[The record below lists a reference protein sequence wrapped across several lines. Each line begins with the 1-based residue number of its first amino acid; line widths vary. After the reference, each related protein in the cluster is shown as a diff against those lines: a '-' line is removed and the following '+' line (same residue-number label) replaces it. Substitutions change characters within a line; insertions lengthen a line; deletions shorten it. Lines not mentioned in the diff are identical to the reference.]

1 MHNNE
6 MPRKNLMHSFI
17 WFNRYKDNSSVL
29 TKYVILMYSLKILF
43 LQEEELRHFVLKP
56 QNTSEHESFL
66 RNHFGMFHVTKCQTI
81 KSKKLLFPSGF
92 LLKTIMA

>member
-1 MHNNE
+1 MHG
-6 MPRKNLMHSFI
+6 F
-17 WFNRYKDNSSVL
+17 
-29 TKYVILMYSLKILF
+29 KILF
-43 LQEEELRHFVLKP
+43 LQEEELRHLVLIP

-66 RNHFGMFHVTKCQTI
+66 GNHFGKFHVTKCQTI